1 MQYIPGNGDQ
11 TISGIKP
18 FNEFYFLNC
27 FYSALFPVMIA
38 RGSNVINLLV
48 NSPLIYSWEGCT
60 EHRFLSADCCHV
72 QELEAVL
79 LNEGIDVEAYGI
91 TNRFTY
97 DLTKALCRGRAVIVN
112 VDCFYE
118 PIRQDCYQTMH
129 WHHSLL
135 AYGLNSETGMVQIL
149 EQSRSDVLDYRETSI
164 ALEDLSCM
172 YEGYLQ
178 HLHKPDKLSF
188 HSFGATA
195 SSRPLKDIAAAR
207 VQYVRSLQVARPEI
221 SEGLSGLRGFIDSY
235 TANCRDE
242 KRLYDTSG
250 IMLPGLNDIIEAKR
264 AQSYLHGVLFEPED
278 SVQRLQQDI
287 LDLWKTIRA
296 IIARYQFSG
305 RYRQA
310 SILGAVSSLERVYE
324 LELVY
329 YKRFWEN
336 GTYAESLNYGG
347 E

>member
-38 RGSNVINLLV
+38 RGSNVINFLV

-60 EHRFLSADCCHV
+60 EQRFLSADCCHV

-172 YEGYLQ
+172 YEGIFSISISRTSCRSIVLGQRLRPGRLRISQQPECNMCEVFRLQ
-178 HLHKPDKLSF
+178 GQRFQKVSPVCAGS
-188 HSFGATA
+188 STA
-195 SSRPLKDIAAAR
+195 IRRIAGTR
-207 VQYVRSLQVARPEI
+207 
-221 SEGLSGLRGFIDSY
+221 RGFMIH
-235 TANCRDE
+235 
-242 KRLYDTSG
+242 
-250 IMLPGLNDIIEAKR
+250 PGSCSR
-264 AQSYLHGVLFEPED
+264 A
-278 SVQRLQQDI
+278 
-287 LDLWKTIRA
+287 
-296 IIARYQFSG
+296 
-305 RYRQA
+305 
-310 SILGAVSSLERVYE
+310 
-324 LELVY
+324 
-329 YKRFWEN
+329 
-336 GTYAESLNYGG
+336 
-347 E
+347 